1 MSTFVPDEITP
12 PVREIPYFEDSREH
26 DVPGRG
32 TEKSITRLQG
42 EVIDAL
48 TRMDADSIYFVPG
61 KYPTAVG
68 GRLRYGY
75 QINFRYQGIPCQMD
89 CAALP
94 LRSETVERKN
104 RALAQALYLLRDE
117 LKAQANA
124 LLYRPGTIPFLPYLV
139 GPGGETFTQLVAR
152 TQKVPMLG
160 AGE

>member
-1 MSTFVPDEITP
+1 MSTFIPDDITP
-12 PVREIPYFEDSREH
+12 PVREIPYYEESRAH

-32 TEKSITRLQG
+32 TEKSITRLQS

-48 TRMDADSIYFVPG
+48 TRLGADSIYFVPG
-61 KYPTAVG
+61 QYPAGRG
-68 GRLRYGY
+68 GRVRYGY

-94 LRSETVERKN
+94 LRRETENLKN
-104 RALAQALYLLRDE
+104 RALAQALYLVRDE

-124 LLYRPGTIPFLPYLV
+124 QLYRPGTIPFLANML
-139 GPGGETFTQLVAR
+139 GPGGKTFTQYVAETR
-152 TQKVPMLG
+152 KLPLLG